1 MLEKKF
7 EIFFCFF
14 LGMISASAA
23 AQNQT
28 PAAPA
33 APAEGPTFV
42 FTPDYMGN
50 AQNITKGQGVW
61 FNQCRHCHGNSAYPG
76 KAPKLNPA
84 KMEPDFIYDR
94 VTNGFRKMP
103 PWKGVFSAE
112 ELQGVVAYIKSK
124 QFSP

>member
-1 MLEKKF
+1 MLIKKF
-7 EIFFCFF
+7 KTFACFF
-14 LGMISASAA
+14 FLLYCASAA

-28 PAAPA
+28 TA
-33 APAEGPTFV
+33 APAEGLSFV
-42 FTPDYMGN
+42 FTPAYMDN

-76 KAPKLNPA
+76 KAPKLNPS